1 MGTLLERLLAL
12 DFGRLMGVVV
22 GGGFHSL
29 AKRPARG
36 LSRLASGARVVMI
49 AHGVGKAFADRF
61 LVAGAVAA
69 GFVATWIMLGM
80 SGMRI
85 QFV

>member
-36 LSRLASGARVVMI
+36 HRLRHVAESIPEEGSEAGCPGPSAARSRRVT
-49 AHGVGKAFADRF
+49 GEF
-61 LVAGAVAA
+61 
-69 GFVATWIMLGM
+69 
-80 SGMRI
+80 
-85 QFV
+85 

>member
-36 LSRLASGARVVMI
+36 
-49 AHGVGKAFADRF
+49 HGLGHVG
-61 LVAGAVAA
+61 LVDPRGSSV
-69 GFVATWIMLGM
+69 
-80 SGMRI
+80 RDER
-85 QFV
+85 

>member
-1 MGTLLERLLAL
+1 MTA
-12 DFGRLMGVVV
+12 
-22 GGGFHSL
+22 H
-29 AKRPARG
+29 
-36 LSRLASGARVVMI
+36 RVSN
-49 AHGVGKAFADRF
+49 AFTDRF